1 MLGAIKSET
10 SDCDKQSN
18 IVSSTDCSEFGVKN
32 VTSLPDSG
40 GLTSTLKLIEEKY
53 YLSASRCFNEP
64 NKRTVQDTESADQI

>member
-10 SDCDKQSN
+10 SDCEKQSN

-40 GLTSTLKLIEEKY
+40 GLTSTLMLIEE
-53 YLSASRCFNEP
+53 
-64 NKRTVQDTESADQI
+64 